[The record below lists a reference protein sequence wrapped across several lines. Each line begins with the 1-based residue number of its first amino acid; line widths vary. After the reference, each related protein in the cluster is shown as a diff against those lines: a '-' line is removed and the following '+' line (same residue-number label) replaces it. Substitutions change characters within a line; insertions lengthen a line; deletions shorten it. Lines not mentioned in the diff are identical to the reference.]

1 MANRD
6 APQTASTTAADP
18 NATDDVAIAAK
29 NARAENPAQNAR
41 QWLLSTHAAT
51 LCTTS
56 TKAELEGY
64 PFGSIV
70 PFCLTPSGQPVIF
83 VASIAAHTSNLRKDP
98 RASLF
103 VHDPH
108 AEGDPQKSWRIT
120 VMGEFE
126 RLSSDEA
133 AAQKGDAT
141 WVSPDDLNEIKARYE
156 QRIPF
161 AIDYNSTHDFSFW
174 RMRDVVRVRYIAG
187 FGKICW
193 LDGAEVRPHNEGA
206 LEGAQPAIDHMNA
219 DHAENLLE
227 IVHGMAGFTA
237 QDAKMIRLHSDG
249 FTIEASGPDRTIFV
263 PFGEQITAAEIRP
276 AIIRVLKAARERI
289 RA

>member
-6 APQTASTTAADP
+6 DTPQSDDIADAAR
-18 NATDDVAIAAK
+18 

-41 QWLLSTHAAT
+41 QWMLTTHAAT

-56 TKAELEGY
+56 VKAELEGF

-83 VASIAAHTSNLRKDP
+83 IASIAAHTANLRQDP

-103 VHDPH
+103 VHDPA

-120 VMGEFE
+120 VMGKFE
-126 RLSSDEA
+126 RLTTDEEA
-133 AAQKGDAT
+133 AKAEGTALVTEDEL
-141 WVSPDDLNEIKARYE
+141 SEIKARYE

-174 RMRDVVRVRYIAG
+174 CMRDVVRVRYIAG

-193 LDGAEVRPHNEGA
+193 LDGAEVMPANGGA
-206 LEGAQPAIDHMNA
+206 LEGCQAAIDHMNE

-227 IVHGMAGFTA
+227 IVRGLAGLEATG
-237 QDAKMIRLHSDG
+237 AKMIRLAADG
-249 FTIEASGPDRTIFV
+249 FTIATEAPDRTVFV
-263 PFGEQITAAEIRP
+263 PFDEEITSEEIRP

-289 RA
+289 SRKPE